1 MHTRCPGTVVAA
13 PPSRGLGKAAWPAH
27 PYRLDAPVRLA
38 HLAGPFRMSDERH
51 PLQHLLTLPPRMAAQ
66 FAALEGRNPPEWFAS
81 SDPAGNPLGSG
92 GGTANLLV
100 EAWRS
105 TGGGRS
111 FQAWLR
117 EGTKLILH
125 AGGQSRRLPAY
136 APTGKILMPIPVFRW
151 SRGQRL
157 DQSLL
162 DLQIGD
168 YQRVARHGGTDFA
181 AMITSGDVLLRFAPS
196 LPPFPAVDVL
206 GLGMWVTPERA
217 KDFGVF
223 FSSRSRPGELA
234 FFLQK
239 PSAARIRELA
249 ADHLALVDTGM
260 WLLSERAVAAL
271 LAKCGWDAAREEF
284 TGGRAAAYELYAQF
298 GLALGRAA
306 SVPDPDLAGL
316 TSAVL
321 PLPEAEFYHFG
332 TNEQMIESVC
342 ELQNLVLDESRLGMA
357 GARQHPDQIN
367 QNSRFGVALRR
378 EQNHTLWI
386 ENSVVPATWRIA
398 SQHVL
403 TGVPDNTW
411 DLVLPAGVCLDF
423 VPVGESDFAV
433 RAYGFRD
440 RFSGR
445 LGDDETLWL
454 GRPAREWFT
463 ARGLR
468 LPPSR
473 LAAAVDIQRCP
484 LFVVLPE
491 AELEPRFLEWLVAEK
506 PVLNAAFAQ
515 RWSSRPRLS
524 AAELGERVNLERLYA
539 QRSRLRRA
547 CVLPMMR
554 NFRWSVFHRLDLD
567 STAREFAAS
576 GAGLPPLEFAPHDDP
591 MGVVHDEMFRA
602 AVERRRGR
610 ADWPAYEASA
620 FAHLRE
626 TIVREAQLSPA
637 APCCDVIE
645 DQIVWA
651 RSPVRLDLAGGWTD
665 TPPYCLEHGGCVLN
679 VAVDLNGQPPIQVF
693 ARLSEQPEIVLRSID
708 LGVEERVRT
717 YAELDTFNRP
727 DGSFALAKAACALA
741 GFLPRFHTRG
751 GAESLTAQLREFG
764 GGIELSLLSAVPKGS
779 GLGTSSILAATVLA
793 ALSDLCGL
801 GWDRSVLFT
810 RTLALEQLLTTGGG
824 WQDQAGGIFRGVK
837 LIETVAGLAQQPNV
851 RWLPGHLL
859 ERDYANRCVL
869 LYYTGITRL
878 AKNILAEIVRG
889 IFLNSPSHLGIISD
903 IGQNAEFAAA
913 ALQRCDYD
921 LLLEAIR
928 RSWQLNQRLDP
939 GTNPPGVQMILA
951 AVRGPLA
958 AAKLLGAGGGGYLL
972 MFAQDDAG
980 AAKIRETLTTNPPNP
995 RARFVDF
1002 QVSEAGLQVTRS

>member
-1 MHTRCPGTVVAA
+1 
-13 PPSRGLGKAAWPAH
+13 
-27 PYRLDAPVRLA
+27 
-38 HLAGPFRMSDERH
+38 
-51 PLQHLLTLPPRMAAQ
+51 MAAQ
-66 FAALEGRNPPEWFAS
+66 FAALEGRSSPEWFAS
-81 SDPAGNPLGSG
+81 SDPAGSPLGSG

-100 EAWRS
+100 AAWHA
-105 TGGGRS
+105 TGAGVG
-111 FQAWLR
+111 FADWLR
-117 EGTKLILH
+117 AGTKLVLH

-136 APTGKILMPIPVFRW
+136 APTGKILMPIPVCRW

-162 DLQIGD
+162 DLQVGD
-168 YQRVARHGGTDFA
+168 YQRVARHGGDAFV
-181 AMITSGDVLLRFAPS
+181 AMITSGDVLLRFARD

-223 FSSRSRPGELA
+223 FSPRNQPGDLA

-271 LAKCGWDAAREEF
+271 LAKCGWDAARQVF
-284 TGGRAAAYELYAQF
+284 RGGRAASYELYAQF

-332 TNEQMIESVC
+332 TSEQMIESVC
-342 ELQNLVLDESRLGMA
+342 QLQNLVLDESRLGMA

-386 ENSVVPATWRIA
+386 ENSVVPASWHIA

-403 TGVPDNTW
+403 TGVPDNQW
-411 DLVLPAGVCLDF
+411 DLTLPAGACLDF
-423 VPVGESDFAV
+423 VPVGEKDFAV

-440 RFSGR
+440 RFSGP
-445 LGDDETLWL
+445 LGGEDTRWFD
-454 GRPAREWFT
+454 RPASAWLA
-463 ARGLR
+463 ARGLD
-468 LPPSR
+468 
-473 LAAAVDIQRCP
+473 LAACGLEPGMDIQRAP

-491 AELEPRFLEWLVAEK
+491 AELSPRFLEWLVAGQ
-506 PVLNAAFAQ
+506 PVPDPAHARLW
-515 RWSSRPRLS
+515 RERPRLS
-524 AAELGERVNLERLYA
+524 AAELGERVNLDRLYA
-539 QRSRLRRA
+539 QRARLRRE

-576 GAGLPPLEFAPHDDP
+576 GAELPPLEFAAHDDP
-591 MGVVHDEMFRA
+591 LGVVHDEMFRA
-602 AVERRRGR
+602 AVQRQRGR
-610 ADWPAYEASA
+610 ADWPAHEASA

-626 TIVREAQLSPA
+626 TLVREAQITPA
-637 APCCDVIE
+637 QPRCDVLE

-693 ARLSEQPEIVLRSID
+693 ARRSERAEIVLRSID

-717 YAELDTFNRP
+717 YAELDTFGRP

-741 GFLPRFHTRG
+741 GFLPRFHAQG
-751 GAESLTAQLREFG
+751 GAESLAAQLTAFG
-764 GGIELSLLSAVPKGS
+764 GGLELSLLSAVPKGS
-779 GLGTSSILAATVLA
+779 GLGTSSILAATTLA

-801 GWDRSVLFT
+801 GWDRAVLFN

-824 WQDQAGGIFRGVK
+824 WQDQAGGLFRGVK
-837 LIETVAGLAQQPNV
+837 LIETVPGLAQQPNV
-851 RWLPGHLL
+851 RWLPEHLL
-859 ERDYANRCVL
+859 ERDFANRRVL

-889 IFLNSPSHLGIISD
+889 IFLNSPPHLAIIAD
-903 IGQNAEFAAA
+903 IGCNAEFAAT

-921 LLLEAIR
+921 LLLTAIR
-928 RSWQLNQRLDP
+928 RSWELNQRLDP
-939 GTNPPGVQMILA
+939 GTNPPAVQAILDQ
-951 AVRGPLA
+951 VRDDLA

-972 MFAQDDAG
+972 MFARDEAAAG
-980 AAKIRETLTTNPPNP
+980 RIRAQLTHQPPNP

-1002 QVSEAGLQVTRS
+1002 AVSETGLQVTRS